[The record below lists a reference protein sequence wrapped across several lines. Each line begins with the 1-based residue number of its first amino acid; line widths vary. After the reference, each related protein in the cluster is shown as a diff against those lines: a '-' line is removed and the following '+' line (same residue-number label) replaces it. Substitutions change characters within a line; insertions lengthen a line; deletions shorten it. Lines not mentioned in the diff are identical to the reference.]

1 MQTTKVKDTGS
12 AVKNVLSV
20 IESLKKQ
27 VAMKHIVSLKVI
39 RTYAL
44 NKTWWI
50 SFLMDII
57 RDIVDVKGNISA
69 YTEISTFSCNHN
81 FLIKKFRDLMIEFQT
96 YSASNEIVGISITSG
111 RAGSDELCVNRVCMY
126 VFRMAY
132 FMYETDFVLTRL
144 QVEYVSMHMKLMMK
158 RTCSVGAVIR

>member
-1 MQTTKVKDTGS
+1 MIS
-12 AVKNVLSV
+12 SV
-20 IESLKKQ
+20 INYFKF
-27 VAMKHIVSLKVI
+27 V
-39 RTYAL
+39 TAL
-44 NKTWWI
+44 
-50 SFLMDII
+50 
-57 RDIVDVKGNISA
+57 
-69 YTEISTFSCNHN
+69 
-81 FLIKKFRDLMIEFQT
+81 FQT